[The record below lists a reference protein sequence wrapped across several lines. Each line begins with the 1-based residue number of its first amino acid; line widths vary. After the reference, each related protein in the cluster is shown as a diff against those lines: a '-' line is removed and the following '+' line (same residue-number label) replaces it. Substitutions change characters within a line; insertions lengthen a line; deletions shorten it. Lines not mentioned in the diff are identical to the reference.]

1 MCKDRYSVLSHALII
16 MEYDVATH
24 KKGKN
29 KRSTEQVWE
38 MGRDPIFRDVRAEQ
52 QVRVGP

>member
-29 KRSTEQVWE
+29 KRTRGIYNRNIVC
-38 MGRDPIFRDVRAEQ
+38 IYFK
-52 QVRVGP
+52 